1 MKIVNSI
8 AMAIVVAAITF
19 NASAKGTSPVS
30 TERLLQGTEN
40 SSDWLMY
47 GGNYG
52 NWRFSPLDDV
62 NKDNVSGLAP
72 AWVFQTGVVGQLSAS
87 PVVADGV
94 MYLTAPYNNLWALD
108 AETGE
113 VLWHFEHDMPSD
125 LILCCGPV
133 NRGVAIKDDLLF
145 MATLDARLL
154 AIDLETGEVR
164 WNVEMHDYKIGYSAT
179 SAPLIV
185 GDLVV
190 TGIAG
195 GEYAA
200 RGFVDAY
207 DSSTGNLEWRKY
219 TVPVAGEP
227 GVETWEGDSW
237 KTGGGPTW
245 STGTYDPQTNL
256 IYWPVGNPSPDW
268 NGDARLGDNLYTN
281 SVLALHPETGELEWY
296 FQFTPHDVWDYDA
309 TNGIVVADVEFEGKT
324 VRALMQAN
332 RNGYVY
338 TLDATSGKFLHAF
351 QYTDRLN
358 WSKGLDENGRP
369 EVDPRYVPK
378 AGGNEEFICPGNVG
392 GNNGSWSYAWSQ
404 STRFMYVPSIE
415 SCGKMTKES
424 MEFVQGV
431 PFWGGGPGITEGE
444 VGSAYGV
451 LVAVEPE
458 TRKVKWKYQDKY
470 PLMGGAL
477 ATKGGLVFSGN
488 QSGYALA
495 LDDESGEVLWKFQTG
510 SSIRSQPI
518 TWQMNGKQ
526 FIAIPSG
533 GGGIAAAIVGA
544 PPLETYGSALFVF
557 SLPET
562 DFKWFWQ

>member
-1 MKIVNSI
+1 MRSSSLIVIALCVAITNSI
-8 AMAIVVAAITF
+8 AH
-19 NASAKGTSPVS
+19 AKDTRPV
-30 TERLLQGTEN
+30 TAERLLEGTAN
-40 SSDWLMY
+40 SNGWVMY

-52 NWRFSPLDDV
+52 NYRFSPLAEI
-62 NKDNVSGLAP
+62 NKSNVSSLAP
-72 AWVFQTGVVGQLSAS
+72 AWVFQTGIVGQLSSS
-87 PVVADGV
+87 PVVVDDV
-94 MYLTAPYNNLWALD
+94 MYMTAPYNNLWALNAVSGD
-108 AETGE
+108 
-113 VLWHFEHDMPSD
+113 VLWHFEHEMPND

-133 NRGVAIKDDLLF
+133 NRGVAVKGNLLF

-154 AIDLETGEVR
+154 AIDRQTGEVR
-164 WNVEMHDYKIGYSAT
+164 WNVVLNDYKIGYSST
-179 SAPLIV
+179 SAPLVV
-185 GDLVV
+185 GDLII

-207 DSSTGNLEWRKY
+207 HSLTGELVWRRY

-227 GVETWEGDSW
+227 GIETWEGDSW

-268 NGDARLGDNLYTN
+268 NGDVRLGDNLYTN
-281 SVLALHPETGELEWY
+281 SVLALEPETGNLKWY

-309 TNGIVVADVEFEGKT
+309 TNGLIVTDVEFKGKT

-338 TLDATSGKFLHAF
+338 TLDAVSGKFLHAF

-358 WSKGLDENGRP
+358 WSKGLDANGRP
-369 EVDPRYVPK
+369 TVDEHFVPK
-378 AGGNEEFICPGNVG
+378 TGGNEEFICPGNVG
-392 GNNGSWSYAWSQ
+392 GNNGSWSYAWSE
-404 STRFMYVPSIE
+404 STRLMYVPSIE

-424 MEFVQGV
+424 MQFVQGV

-458 TRKVKWKYQDKY
+458 TKTIKWRYKDQY
-470 PLMGGAL
+470 PMMAGAL
-477 ATKGGLVFSGN
+477 ATGGGLVFSGN

-495 LDDESGEVLWKFQTG
+495 LDDETGEVLWKFQTG
-510 SSIRSQPI
+510 SAIRSQPI
-518 TWQMNGKQ
+518 TWKMNGKQ
-526 FIAIPSG
+526 YVAIPSG

-557 SLPET
+557 TLPESKS
-562 DFKWFWQ
+562 KWFW